1 MPSEVAVETVDTTDT
16 TDTASS
22 GLAATRWPGFMVLD
36 RTARSTVRS
45 AALWGCV
52 FGLYVASSALG
63 YASAYKTVAQ
73 RTALAK
79 TFGSNPGMNAII
91 GPAHQIQTVAGFT
104 AWRSLGVLSIV
115 GAVWGLLTATRL
127 LRGEEEAGRW
137 ELLLAGQTTR
147 RSAAAQAV
155 VGLGAGL
162 LTLWII
168 PAIVAALV
176 GQSSKVRIGTA
187 PALYLA
193 LALVSS
199 AAVFLAVGALASQ
212 LAPTRR
218 QAASYS
224 ATILGV
230 AYALRMAADSGTGLE
245 WLRWATPLGW
255 VEELRPLTSPRPLL
269 LLPIGGLVVA
279 LAAIAVH
286 LAGARDLDASTIPD
300 RTSAVPHLRLLAGP
314 TGLTIRLT
322 RGVIIG
328 WAVAIALLGLM
339 MGLIAKSIGGVLS
352 SDAGDRDT
360 FARMGF
366 RGSGAEQYL
375 GITFL
380 IVALLVG
387 LIAAG
392 QLSAAHS
399 EEADGRLD
407 HLLVRPL
414 SRSRWLTGRLGVAFG
429 CVLGAGLIAG
439 ISSWLGA
446 ASQNSGV
453 GLPTLLEAGLNVVP
467 PSVFLL
473 GVGVLT
479 LGVWPRA
486 ISAVTYGLLAWSFM
500 VEIIG
505 GLVNAPHLVLDTSL
519 FHQMA
524 AAPAISPNWTSG
536 GVLILLGFI
545 AAGAGG
551 IAFSRRNL
559 VGQ

>member
-1 MPSEVAVETVDTTDT
+1 MSASVATRAVAEAT
-16 TDTASS
+16 TAS
-22 GLAATRWPGFMVLD
+22 TRWPGFVVAD
-36 RTARSTVRS
+36 RTARSAVRS
-45 AALWGCV
+45 GALWSCV
-52 FGLYVASSALG
+52 FGLYVTSSALG
-63 YASAYKTVAQ
+63 YAATYKTIAQ
-73 RTALAK
+73 RAALAK
-79 TFGSNPGMNAII
+79 TFGSNAGINAIL
-91 GPAHQIQTVAGFT
+91 GPAHHIETVAGFT

-115 GAVWGLLTATRL
+115 GAVWGLLTATKL

-147 RSAAAQAV
+147 RSAAAQAL

-162 LTLWII
+162 LTLWLI
-168 PAIVAALV
+168 PAIAGVLV
-176 GQSSKVRIGTA
+176 GRSSKVQIGTL

-212 LAPTRR
+212 LAATRR
-218 QAASYS
+218 QAASFA
-224 ATILGV
+224 ATFLGV
-230 AYALRMAADSGTGLE
+230 AYALRMAADSGTSLE
-245 WLRWATPLGW
+245 WLRWTTPLGW
-255 VEELRPLTSPRPLL
+255 VEELQPLTSPRPIF
-269 LLPIGGLVVA
+269 LLPIGGLVIA

-286 LAGARDLDASTIPD
+286 LAGVRDLGASTLPD
-300 RTSAVPHLRLLAGP
+300 RTSAVAHLRLMSGP
-314 TGLTIRLT
+314 TGLAIRLT
-322 RGVIIG
+322 RGVIVG
-328 WAVAIALLGLM
+328 WAVSIALLGLM
-339 MGLIAKSIGGVLS
+339 MGLIAKSVGGVLS
-352 SDAGDRDT
+352 SDAGDRET

-366 RGSGAEQYL
+366 KGSGAEQYL

-380 IVALLVG
+380 IVALLIG

-392 QLSAAHS
+392 QLSSARS

-414 SRSRWLTGRLGVAFG
+414 SRSRWLAGRLAVGFG
-429 CVLGAGLIAG
+429 CVLGAGVIAG
-439 ISSWLGA
+439 VASWLGA

-453 GLPTLLEAGLNVVP
+453 GLPTLLDAGLNVVP
-467 PSVFLL
+467 PAVFLL
-473 GVGVLT
+473 GIGVLT
-479 LGVWPRA
+479 LGVRPRA
-486 ISAVTYGLLAWSFM
+486 VSSVTYGLLAWSFM

-505 GLVNAPHLVLDTSL
+505 GLVNAPHWVLDTSL

-536 GVLILLGFI
+536 GVLILLGFV

-551 IAFSRRNL
+551 IAFKHRDL